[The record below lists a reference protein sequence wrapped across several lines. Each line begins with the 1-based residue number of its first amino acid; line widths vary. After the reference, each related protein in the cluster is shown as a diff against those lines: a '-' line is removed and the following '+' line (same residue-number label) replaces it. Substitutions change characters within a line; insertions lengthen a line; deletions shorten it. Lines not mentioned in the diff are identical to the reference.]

1 MLISLG
7 WGTMFSGTT
16 ALRQRNSPLYAPVQ
30 ELFLVIILFSPKAL
44 QKQSVLIAYKIFFK
58 IH

>member
-44 QKQSVLIAYKIFFK
+44 QKQSVLIAYKNFF
-58 IH
+58 